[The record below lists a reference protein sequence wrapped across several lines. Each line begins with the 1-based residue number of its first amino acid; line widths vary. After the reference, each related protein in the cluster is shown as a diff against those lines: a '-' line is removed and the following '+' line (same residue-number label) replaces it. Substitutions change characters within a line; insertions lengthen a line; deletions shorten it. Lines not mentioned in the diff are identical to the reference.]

1 MWLPQD
7 IPQVYIGITL
17 GVGFYQQTVYRRAYL
32 VHINDTYVDY
42 KYYPLP
48 EKQNVLEINGEKFY
62 KRERLSILFRAGE

>member
-1 MWLPQD
+1 M
-7 IPQVYIGITL
+7 
-17 GVGFYQQTVYRRAYL
+17 
-32 VHINDTYVDY
+32 HINDTYVDY